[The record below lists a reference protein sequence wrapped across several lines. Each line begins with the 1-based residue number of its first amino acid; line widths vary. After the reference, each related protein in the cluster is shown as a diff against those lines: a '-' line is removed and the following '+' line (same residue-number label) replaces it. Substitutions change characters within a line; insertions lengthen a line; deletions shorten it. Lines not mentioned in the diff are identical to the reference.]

1 MENNMR
7 NKIKIKNI
15 IVSVFCITL
24 LSFIF
29 LIFCSCFTKTNTPNN
44 ENSNNQISLKGSGSV
59 EDPFQLSNADDLY
72 FFAKT
77 VNEDKITYYNQ
88 NVALMSD
95 IDLNGNEWT
104 PIGVEKDYWSKDIRP
119 FSGNFNGNGFT
130 ISNFKIAKSVRYSG
144 FFGYCEKNIISNL
157 NLENVIIEINIKA
170 PTKQIITAGIL
181 VGCANTYSDI
191 INCNVAGQIVVENY
205 SAAQYLGGLVGYAS
219 RVGLMENYSLIKNCS
234 VNIRIKSINC
244 TIPSVGG
251 IVGWTSCYDII
262 DCNCKSILSC
272 TSYPYFGGIIGNG
285 DHYKIE
291 NCTNDEIK
299 E

>member
-1 MENNMR
+1 MR
-7 NKIKIKNI
+7 NKTKIKNI
-15 IVSVFCITL
+15 IVSVFCITHICFIC
-24 LSFIF
+24 LS
-29 LIFCSCFTKTNTPNN
+29 FCSCFTKTNNSNN
-44 ENSNNQISLKGSGSV
+44 ENSDNQISLKGSGSV

-95 IDLNGNEWT
+95 IDLKGNEWT

-130 ISNFKIAKSVRYSG
+130 ISNFKITKSVKYAG
-144 FFGYCEKNIISNL
+144 FGYCEKNIISNL

-181 VGCANTYSDI
+181 VGCANTYTDI

-205 SAAQYLGGLVGYAS
+205 SAAQYLGGLVGDAA

-251 IVGWTSCYDII
+251 IVGRTICYDII

-285 DHYKIE
+285 DHYRIE
-291 NCTNDEIK
+291 NCTNDEIR